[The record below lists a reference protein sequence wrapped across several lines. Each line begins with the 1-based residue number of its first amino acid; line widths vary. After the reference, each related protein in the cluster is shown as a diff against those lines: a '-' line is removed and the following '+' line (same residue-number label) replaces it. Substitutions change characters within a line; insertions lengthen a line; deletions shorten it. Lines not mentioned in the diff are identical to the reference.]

1 MVRFPNGSRTHISLS
16 AESSL
21 KVRSEQRQD
30 FKLVKKLTHRVDAFP
45 SLLLVTLIFVGA
57 FLQAA
62 LFKSEDA
69 SLNFLRVQLQ
79 LKKGKP
85 VCVQSA
91 SCSV

>member
-69 SLNFLRVQLQ
+69 SLNF
-79 LKKGKP
+79 
-85 VCVQSA
+85 
-91 SCSV
+91 